1 MFDQFKTFLFFVS
14 HLQVLGRVIA
24 LYQKVFLNKN
34 RTKQRVCQYV
44 ILVCCLEKSGNQ
56 VIPDRQKGSV
66 QTHLYCPEELVQ
78 GLCRSLISCTLPEPE
93 KENWKEHKARFY
105 CIPTFL
111 LLIHVPH
118 MKPVSPLMTWMKQ
131 RIASIT
137 PMTRR
142 IEKRTI
148 FQRMMFSG
156 CLQILHVVW
165 LNK

>member
-1 MFDQFKTFLFFVS
+1 MFDQFKTSLLFVS

-24 LYQKVFLNKN
+24 LYQKGFLNKN
-34 RTKQRVCQYV
+34 RTKQQVCQYV
-44 ILVCCLEKSGNQ
+44 ILVCCLENLRTRLSLT
-56 VIPDRQKGSV
+56 DRKGV
-66 QTHLYCPEELVQ
+66 CKHICTAQ
-78 GLCRSLISCTLPEPE
+78 RSLSRDSADLSSHVPLPEPE
-93 KENWKEHKARFY
+93 KQNWKEHKSCFY

-137 PMTRR
+137 PMSRR